1 MKNRNGRIR
10 VKCHIVKVKMA
21 RPLNRLINPFD
32 TTGLITM
39 NHIEFFL
46 ATSKP
51 IMLFTKQIV
60 ENTCHVMD
68 SVDIIRS

>member
-1 MKNRNGRIR
+1 
-10 VKCHIVKVKMA
+10 MA